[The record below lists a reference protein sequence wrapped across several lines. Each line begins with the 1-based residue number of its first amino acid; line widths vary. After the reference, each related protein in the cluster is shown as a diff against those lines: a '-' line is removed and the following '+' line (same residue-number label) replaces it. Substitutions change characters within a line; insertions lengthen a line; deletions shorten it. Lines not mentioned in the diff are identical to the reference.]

1 MVTSPPAPR
10 AVGRRAP
17 PTPHPASTQRPA
29 VRCPYL
35 ISNSNSG
42 CAPPYAYALCP
53 VLCTIHSRFAMCG
66 VGVAGGWYLVCGV
79 GGWGVCV
86 VLVVRS
92 SFLQREHRSG
102 SEDSEV
108 GVLLS
113 TTRPLLQFV
122 RCVV

>member
-53 VLCTIHSRFAMCG
+53 ILSIRHVRG
-66 VGVAGGWYLVCGV
+66 GGGWWLVSGMWCGWVVCVCGV
-79 GGWGVCV
+79 GGAQQPSAKRAPQW
-86 VLVVRS
+86 
-92 SFLQREHRSG
+92 E
-102 SEDSEV
+102 
-108 GVLLS
+108 
-113 TTRPLLQFV
+113 
-122 RCVV
+122 